1 MQDTLS
7 KLKGL
12 GVALVTPFN
21 EAGQVDYPALDRLVD
36 YVIEGGV
43 DYLVVM
49 GTTGE
54 TPTLTM
60 PERVAVL
67 RAVKSRNAGRL
78 PIVVGVGGNDTARV
92 VELIDQ
98 TNLDGVDAIL
108 SVTPFYNKP
117 SQRGLFEHY
126 KYIAERSPRPIIL
139 YNVPGRTGVNMEA
152 ETTLKIARECPNVV
166 AIKEASGNMEQI
178 QKVIEGSPEGFLV
191 ISGDDSLALP
201 VMKAGGVGVISVAAN
216 SFPEYFAE
224 LITTQAK
231 GGSENLDAKF
241 ENIRPA
247 VKMLFAE
254 GNPSGVKAAL
264 TIKGVISNYLRLP
277 LVPVSDELYGALEA
291 EIAKGDFR

>member
-1 MQDTLS
+1 MKT
-7 KLKGL
+7 KLTGL
-12 GVALVTPFN
+12 GVALVTPFAPSG
-21 EAGQVDYPALDRLVD
+21 EVDFVALQRLVD
-36 YVIEGGV
+36 MMIEGGA

-54 TPTLTM
+54 TPTLTL

-67 RAVKSRNAGRL
+67 RTVKEQNAGRL

-92 VELIDQ
+92 VELINQ

-108 SVTPFYNKP
+108 SVTPFYNRP

-152 ETTLKIARECPNVV
+152 ETTLRIARECPNVV
-166 AIKEASGNMEQI
+166 AIKEASGKIEQI
-178 QKVIEGSPEGFLV
+178 IAGAPEGFLV

-201 VMKAGGVGVISVAAN
+201 VIKAGGVGVISVAAN
-216 SFPEYFAE
+216 AFPKYFSTMINA
-224 LITTQAK
+224 Q
-231 GGSENLDAKF
+231 F
-241 ENIRPA
+241 EQQWGHTEVMFEKIRPM

-264 TIKGVISNYLRLP
+264 CARGVLSNVLRLP
-277 LVPVSDELYGALEA
+277 LVPVSDELYGQIEA
-291 EIAKGDFR
+291 SIKENGFE

>member
-1 MQDTLS
+1 MIE

-12 GVALVTPFN
+12 GVALVTPFTDKG
-21 EAGQVDYPALDRLVD
+21 EVDYAALERLVD

-54 TPTLTM
+54 TPTLTL

-67 RAVKSRNAGRL
+67 RAVKARNAGRL
-78 PIVVGVGGNDTARV
+78 PLVVGVGGNDTARV

-152 ETTLKIARECPNVV
+152 ETTLRIARECPNVV
-166 AIKEASGNMEQI
+166 AIKEASGNLEQI
-178 QKVIEGSPEGFLV
+178 TRVIDGAPEDFLV

-201 VMKAGGVGVISVAAN
+201 IMKAGGVGVISVAAN
-216 SFPEYFAE
+216 AFPEYFAT
-224 LITTQAK
+224 LIANQIK
-231 GGSENLDAKF
+231 GGCDQLNESLF
-241 ENIRPA
+241 ERIRPTI
-247 VKMLFAE
+247 KMLFAE
-254 GNPSGVKAAL
+254 GNPPGVKAAL
-264 TIKGVISNYLRLP
+264 AVKGIVGNNLRLP
-277 LVPVSDELYGALEA
+277 LVAVSEELYGALATAIRE
-291 EIAKGDFR
+291 GDFK